1 VHQTQLLTIRA
12 QTKGKSLEE
21 INALFGDE
29 VVVHFADATEKQRH
43 ELTAKVL
50 AEDEN
55 EKHDFV
61 STSRHAESPSATPV
75 TAAKV

>member
-1 VHQTQLLTIRA
+1 
-12 QTKGKSLEE
+12 
-21 INALFGDE
+21 LFGDE

-61 STSRHAESPSATPV
+61 STSRHTESPSATPV